1 MLVTDLKN
9 QVPMLLE
16 LQRDLKVT
24 NKLFL
29 VLHDEEGLGPKRE
42 MYITLKQAT
51 NLLVKVKHDFQAFV
65 EQLLCIKHG

>member
-42 MYITLKQAT
+42 MYITLK
-51 NLLVKVKHDFQAFV
+51 
-65 EQLLCIKHG
+65 